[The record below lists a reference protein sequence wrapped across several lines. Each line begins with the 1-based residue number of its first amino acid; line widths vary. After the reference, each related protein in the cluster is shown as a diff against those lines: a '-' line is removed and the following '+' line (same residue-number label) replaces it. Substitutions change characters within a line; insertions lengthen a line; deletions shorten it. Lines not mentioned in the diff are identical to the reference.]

1 MKKDKLPIFKC
12 KDREE
17 VFYHTFCKRIKE
29 DLKNLLGNN
38 LPTKFEAIEVAPIWE
53 ESQFLNGYYDCGYV
67 VGNSNL
73 YSNNMIFLV
82 TKRNPDDTIHK
93 KGNVYFSEFEYDSC
107 ETIDEVDCEWT
118 FLLTGY
124 DIRGYLTKEE
134 LASINK
140 KIIPKEIDSA
150 IKRLKTEIKCKHF
163 YFGTV
168 KRKNDK
174 IVEGRRFCI

>member
-1 MKKDKLPIFKC
+1 MKKDKLPIFRC
-12 KDREE
+12 KNREE

-53 ESQFLNGYYDCGYV
+53 ESQFLNGYYDAGYV

-73 YSNNMIFLV
+73 YSNNSIYKV
-82 TKRNPDDTIHK
+82 TKNDYGDDFHK
-93 KGNVYFSEFEYDSC
+93 KGHVYFSEIGFAPC
-107 ETIDEVDCEWT
+107 ETMDEVYSEWS

-124 DIRGYLTKEE
+124 DIRGYLTEDE
-134 LASINK
+134 LDSINK
-140 KIIPKEIDSA
+140 KIIPEEISSA
-150 IKRLKTEIKCKHF
+150 IKRLKSEIKCKHF

-174 IVEGRRFCI
+174 IVECKRFCI